1 MPGTEKRQT
10 LVVILIILIATFVRL
25 IGIASRPIWYDEAFA
40 ILFSEKG
47 PAAMLFG
54 TLTATSAGAADI
66 HPLGYYTILWM
77 WMRVFGESLPAVRM
91 LSILAGVTT
100 VFFIYLLSKELF
112 SQKIAVLAALFV
124 ALAPF
129 PIHYSQEIRMY
140 SFLALWLVI
149 ATYAYV
155 RGSRDKSWKWWGV
168 FSVSAALAQYTQNLA
183 TFYLIPLAITPLFK
197 RDKKTILSVAIAG
210 IGALFLY
217 LPWLVQLPSQF
228 NKISNAYWVERPGIA
243 KLFTLILTYVTNLPL
258 PEGWLFPALFVALA
272 AMSIGL
278 LQTFRKPNQSPSA
291 LWLLYLSFAPP
302 LLLFLFSQWVPV
314 YLERA
319 LLPSGVI
326 FCVWLAWSL
335 FDTALPDILRNI
347 FLGLLGIAAF
357 IGIVQHITY
366 HDFPYAPYQALD
378 RSLRAQMESGDAIIH
393 SNKLSLL
400 PALYFDR
407 TLPQIYVADPP
418 GGSTDTLAEATQD
431 VLGLNVVPDL
441 EAATTQDAHR
451 VWFVIFERSLE
462 EAAASGLETHPQLE
476 YLHQH
481 FTQINIQ
488 QFDGLL
494 VYQFEKKP

>member
-10 LVVILIILIATFVRL
+10 LVVLPIILIATFVRL

-47 PAAMLFG
+47 PAAMIYG

-66 HPLGYYTILWM
+66 HPLGYYTILWI

-100 VFFIYLLSKELF
+100 VFFVYLLSKKLF
-112 SQKIAVLAALFV
+112 SQKTAVIASLFV

-140 SFLALWLVI
+140 TFLTLWLMI

-155 RGSRDKSWKWWGV
+155 RGSKDRSWGWWVV
-168 FSVSAALAQYTQNLA
+168 FTVSAALAQYTQNLA
-183 TFYLIPLAITPLFK
+183 AFYLLPLAITSLFK

-210 IGALFLY
+210 IGALLLY
-217 LPWLVQLPSQF
+217 LPWLVQLPSQL

-243 KLFTLILTYVTNLPL
+243 KLFTLLLTYVTNLPL
-258 PEGWLFPALFVALA
+258 PDGWLFPTLFI
-272 AMSIGL
+272 AMAVTSIGL
-278 LQTFRKPNQSPSA
+278 FQTFRKPNRNPSA

-302 LLLFLFSQWVPV
+302 LFLFLFSQWVPV

-335 FDTALPDILRNI
+335 FDTTLPNLLRNV
-347 FLGLLGIAAF
+347 FLVLLGVGAF

-366 HDFPYAPYQALD
+366 HDFPYAPFRELD
-378 RSLRAQMESGDAIIH
+378 RSLRAQMESGDVIVH

-400 PALYFDR
+400 PALYFDQ
-407 TLPQIYVADPP
+407 TLPQLYVADPA
-418 GGSTDTLAEATQD
+418 GGSTDTLAKATRE
-431 VLGLNVVPDL
+431 VLGLNAAPEI
-441 EAATTQDAHR
+441 EAATQDARR
-451 VWFVIFERSLE
+451 VWFVIFERSIE
-462 EAAASGLETHPQLE
+462 EAESSGLETHPQLA
-476 YLHQH
+476 YLLQH
-481 FTQINIQ
+481 FTQVDTE